1 MMGPATGNADKKKS
15 LATHSCRHQ
24 KALQNEQ
31 KKSFATVFCS
41 QFPVVEKS
49 RGELVC
55 LLLLYKMQLI
65 RSHLS

>member
-1 MMGPATGNADKKKS
+1 MGPATGNADKKKS

-31 KKSFATVFCS
+31 KKVLQLCFAVN
-41 QFPVVEKS
+41 FPLLRRVV
-49 RGELVC
+49 ELVC

>member
-49 RGELVC
+49 SRARLFATALQDAVN
-55 LLLLYKMQLI
+55 
-65 RSHLS
+65 